1 MTDPLQ
7 GPEMGGD
14 KRNAGN
20 KPHQRDYEVGYG
32 KPPKSSQFQPGQSG
46 YRGGG
51 KRKREGALDIDEILD
66 KLVEVSADGKLTP
79 MEPRKIALLAQIK
92 KAKSGDLQALMH
104 VIDKF
109 VRYGVLGART
119 SEVGGGV
126 LHLPNTMPFAMAT
139 NIALRFGRPPWS
151 KAQIVKG
158 REAYLASRSEE
169 QAREDQAIGYPE
181 L

>member
-1 MTDPLQ
+1 MTDASQ

-32 KPPKSSQFQPGQSG
+32 KPPKANQFKPGRSG
-46 YRGGG
+46 NVSGK
-51 KRKREGALDIDEILD
+51 KRKREGVLDIDEILD
-66 KLVEVSADGKLTP
+66 QLVEVSADGKLTP

-92 KAKSGDLQALMH
+92 KAKNGDLQALMH

-109 VRYGVLGART
+109 VRYGLLGARNDA
-119 SEVGGGV
+119 VGGGV
-126 LHLPNTMPFAMAT
+126 LHLPNSMPFAMAT
-139 NIALRFGRPPWS
+139 NIALRFGPPPWS
-151 KAQIVKG
+151 KAQIAKG